1 MALIV
6 KPAVEIRQ
14 GERVLYLTSFTAA
27 EFATRNFFNVE
38 ELDPDTGRGYQRI
51 LETKRSNRM
60 ASYMMDMRRE
70 KKAFLP
76 TSTFLATASAIDYDP
91 ERQTI
96 SFDTEKTG
104 HFNVVDGQHRI
115 RGLIQARKDMPSLA
129 DFPLPT
135 VIAAGLDKLHQ
146 KLHFFLVNT
155 TQKPV
160 DQSVQQRIITQLQ
173 AKKDMGEKF
182 ALPKWLAKETAKDSH
197 SIAMD
202 IATFLNENENSPWYG
217 RILMANQRRNER
229 TTIKQDSFVK
239 SVRKFLLA
247 EGHLLSQ
254 SDMRETTR
262 NERLGNY
269 WVAVGEIFAGDD
281 AAKSVAF
288 KSTGVNFFNYVSERM
303 FDWLSFSGDY
313 TVPRIKECFGL
324 AFKELSEE
332 DFHLSNADW
341 WRSGK
346 GASGLNT
353 SMFLKKAVKMSGA
366 VDKARQ
372 KEQGLDSL

>member
-27 EFATRNFFNVE
+27 EFAMRGFFDVDV
-38 ELDPDTGRGYQRI
+38 LDPDGRGYQRI
-51 LETKRSNRM
+51 LEEKRCKRM
-60 ASYMMDMRRE
+60 ASYMMDMRLE

-91 ERQTI
+91 GKQTI

-104 HFNVVDGQHRI
+104 PFNVVDGQHRI

-129 DFPLPT
+129 EFALPT
-135 VIAAGLDKLHQ
+135 VIAAEMNELNQ
-146 KLHFFLVNT
+146 KLNFFLVNT

-160 DQSVQQRIITQLQ
+160 DQSVRQRIMSQLQ
-173 AKKDMGEKF
+173 TKKAKGERI
-182 ALPKWLAKETAKDSH
+182 ALPKWLAKEAAKDNISV
-197 SIAMD
+197 AMD
-202 IATFLNENENSPWYG
+202 IVTFLNESKDSPWYG
-217 RILMANQRRNER
+217 RILMANQKRVER
-229 TTIKQDSFVK
+229 TTIKQDTFVQ
-239 SVRKFLLA
+239 SIRKFLLVK
-247 EGHLLSQ
+247 GHVLSQ
-254 SDMRETTR
+254 AGMRENIR
-262 NERLGNY
+262 NDLLNNY
-269 WVAVGEIFAGDD
+269 WVAVEAVFADGD
-281 AAKSVAF
+281 AAESVAF
-288 KSTGVNFFNYVSERM
+288 KSSGVNFFNSVSM
-303 FDWLSFSGDY
+303 TLFDWLSAKGDY

-324 AFKELSEE
+324 AFEHLSEE
-332 DFHLSNADW
+332 DFHLSDADW

-353 SMFLKKAVKMSGA
+353 SRFLKKATPMSVA
-366 VDKARQ
+366 VNKARQ